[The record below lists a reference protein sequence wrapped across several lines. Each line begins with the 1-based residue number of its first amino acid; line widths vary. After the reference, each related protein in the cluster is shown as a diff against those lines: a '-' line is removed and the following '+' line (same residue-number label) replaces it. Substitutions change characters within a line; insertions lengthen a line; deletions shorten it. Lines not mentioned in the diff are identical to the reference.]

1 MLDPKLLRS
10 NLSQIAEQLK
20 TRGYNLNTEE
30 LESLEQE
37 RKLIQTKTQELQAQ
51 RNQQA
56 KLVGQ
61 AKASGKDISSL
72 LQEGDKLGQE
82 LKQAEAELEVIQ
94 NKLQNI
100 MLSIPNIPDVSVPV
114 GKDEKDNVEVRR
126 WGKPTAFDFSPKDH
140 VSLGEQLCMMDFETA
155 VKISGS
161 RFVILRGQLAR
172 LHRALIQFMLNLH
185 IEEHAY
191 EETYVPYL
199 VKSASYFGTGQLP
212 KFAEDI
218 FSIKGDF
225 DLNLISTSEVPLT
238 NMAKDVIFEAN
249 ELPKQYTAHSPCFRS
264 EAGSYGRD
272 TRGMIRMH
280 QFEKVELVHFSKPED
295 SFAAL
300 ERMTAH
306 AETVLQKLELPY
318 RVLNLCTVDM
328 GFSAAKTYDLEVWL
342 PSQNTY
348 REISSCSN
356 CTDFQARRLQ
366 ARYRNSNSGK
376 PELIHTLNGSG
387 VAAGRALVAVLE
399 NYQDQDGNIRVPTV
413 LQPYMGGISIIKKG

>member
-1 MLDPKLLRS
+1 MGK
-10 NLSQIAEQLK
+10 NEQ
-20 TRGYNLNTEE
+20 
-30 LESLEQE
+30 
-37 RKLIQTKTQELQAQ
+37 
-51 RNQQA
+51 
-56 KLVGQ
+56 
-61 AKASGKDISSL
+61 
-72 LQEGDKLGQE
+72 
-82 LKQAEAELEVIQ
+82 
-94 NKLQNI
+94 
-100 MLSIPNIPDVSVPV
+100 
-114 GKDEKDNVEVRR
+114 DNVEVRR
-126 WGKPTAFDFSPKDH
+126 WGSPAQFGFEIKDH
-140 VSLGEQLCMMDFETA
+140 VHLGEQLGMMDFETA
-155 VKISGS
+155 VKVSGS

-185 IEEHAY
+185 SEQHGY

-199 VKSASYFGTGQLP
+199 VKSASYYGTGQLP

-218 FSIKGDF
+218 FAIKGDF

-238 NMAKDVIFEAN
+238 NMARDMIFEHA

-280 QFEKVELVHFSKPED
+280 QFEKVELVHFTKPED

-300 ERMTAH
+300 ERMTQH

-318 RVLNLCTVDM
+318 RVVSLCTGDM
-328 GFSAAKTYDLEVWL
+328 GFAAAKTYDLEAWL

-366 ARYRNSNSGK
+366 ARYRSPETGK

-399 NYQDQDGNIRVPTV
+399 NYQDKDGNIRVPTA
-413 LQPYMGGISIIKKG
+413 LQPYMGGVSLIKKG

>member
-1 MLDPKLLRS
+1 MLDPKLLR
-10 NLSQIAEQLK
+10 LDIKTVAEQLK
-20 TRGYNLNTEE
+20 LRGFNLNIDE
-30 LESLEQE
+30 LEALEQQ
-37 RKLIQTKTQELQAQ
+37 RKLIQTSTQELQAQ

-56 KLVGQ
+56 KLIGQ
-61 AKASGKDISSL
+61 AKAKGEDVTAL
-72 LQEGDKLGQE
+72 LQEGESLGSQ
-82 LKQAEAELEVIQ
+82 LKQAEAELESVQ
-94 NKLQNI
+94 NKLHAI
-100 MLSIPNIPDVSVPV
+100 LSMVPNLPDASVPV
-114 GKDEKDNVEVRR
+114 GKNEKDNVEVRR
-126 WGKPTAFDFSPKDH
+126 WGQPNSFEFEVKDH
-140 VSLGEQLCMMDFETA
+140 VTLGEQLNMMDFETA

-172 LHRALIQFMLNLH
+172 LHRALVQFMLNLH
-185 IEEHAY
+185 SEQHGY
-191 EETYVPYL
+191 EETNVPYM
-199 VKSASYFGTGQLP
+199 VKQASYYGTGQLP

-218 FSIKGDF
+218 FAIKGDF

-238 NMAKDVIFEAN
+238 NMARDVIFEAN

-280 QFEKVELVHFSKPED
+280 QFEKVELVHFTKPED

-300 ERMTAH
+300 ERMTQH
-306 AETVLQKLELPY
+306 AEAVLQQLELPY
-318 RVLNLCTVDM
+318 RVVSLCTGDM

-366 ARYRNSNSGK
+366 ARYRNPQSSK

-387 VAAGRALVAVLE
+387 VAAGRALVAVIE
-399 NYQDQDGNIRVPTV
+399 NYQDKDGNIRVPAV
-413 LQPYMGGISIIKKG
+413 LQPYMGNVKLISKN